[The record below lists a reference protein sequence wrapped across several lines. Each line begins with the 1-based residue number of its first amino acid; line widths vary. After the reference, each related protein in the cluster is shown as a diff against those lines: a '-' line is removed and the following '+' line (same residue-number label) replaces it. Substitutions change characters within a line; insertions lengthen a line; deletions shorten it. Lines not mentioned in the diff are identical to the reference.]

1 MKHESILKLILPVVF
16 VIIIGTFGYITI
28 EDWTFVDSLYMTVI
42 TLTTVGFGEI
52 HELSSSGRIFTIF
65 LIISGVGIA
74 TYTFTKIV
82 GLIVEGELFRTRQ
95 RKKMEN
101 IIKDLNDH
109 IILCG
114 YGRLGR
120 IVHKELV
127 QTKEKIVVI
136 ETSDAANNELVSKG
150 FLTIKGSAYDDDILK
165 LAGIDKAKV
174 LLTLL
179 SSDADNIY
187 VTLCARDLNPNIKI
201 VARTEEEHSEARL
214 KRAGATEIIAPYR
227 ISGNKIVQKIMRP
240 YVSDFLEITGTNKK
254 QNIMIEEV
262 VIPLDSKIVGK
273 SIEDSNI
280 RAKTGA
286 MIAAIISSK
295 GEMTFNPTG
304 KDIIEGNSTMIVL
317 GQEDALKKFNSIF

>member
-1 MKHESILKLILPVVF
+1 
-16 VIIIGTFGYITI
+16 
-28 EDWTFVDSLYMTVI
+28 
-42 TLTTVGFGEI
+42 
-52 HELSSSGRIFTIF
+52 
-65 LIISGVGIA
+65 
-74 TYTFTKIV
+74 
-82 GLIVEGELFRTRQ
+82 
-95 RKKMEN
+95 MEN

-114 YGRLGR
+114 YGRLGQ

-127 QTKEKIVVI
+127 HTQEKIVVI
-136 ETSDAANNELVSKG
+136 ELSDSGNLELVSKG

-165 LAGIDKAKV
+165 LAGIDKAKI
-174 LLTLL
+174 LL
-179 SSDADNIY
+179 SLLPSDADNIY
-187 VTLCARDLNPNIKI
+187 VTLCARDLNPNIRI
-201 VARTEEEHSEARL
+201 VARTEEENSEARL
-214 KRAGATEIIAPYR
+214 KRAGATEVIAPYR

-240 YVSDFLEITGTNKK
+240 YVSDFLEIAGTSKK
-254 QNIMIEEV
+254 QNIVIEEV
-262 VIPLDSKIVGK
+262 VIPLDSKIVGQ

-317 GQEDALKKFNSIF
+317 GHEDALKKFTSIF